1 MNHIGIE
8 LSKEQRKEIRRVGRA
23 RQKAKTTERKAADR
37 SGTQLHVDG
46 FAAEY
51 ALATLL
57 GVAPNK
63 QVSPRGTKGVSL
75 RARGA
80 SFNTKWVSKSWYD
93 LRYWPNQVPHVEF
106 MVLCD
111 QSLPTIRLVG
121 WVSRS
126 QFMDRYYDKELP
138 GMGHRWLVD
147 REDLNPMLSLFD
159 ALGTLVPAPIAKA
172 ARQKKIEK
180 KNKEKNPEPK
190 PLPGLGE
197 ETHGDPA

>member
-1 MNHIGIE
+1 
-8 LSKEQRKEIRRVGRA
+8 
-23 RQKAKTTERKAADR
+23 
-37 SGTQLHVDG
+37 
-46 FAAEY
+46 
-51 ALATLL
+51 
-57 GVAPNK
+57 
-63 QVSPRGTKGVSL
+63 
-75 RARGA
+75 
-80 SFNTKWVSKSWYD
+80 
-93 LRYWPNQVPHVEF
+93 
-106 MVLCD
+106 
-111 QSLPTIRLVG
+111 
-121 WVSRS
+121 
-126 QFMDRYYDKELP
+126 MDRYYDKELP